1 MRISL
6 PHRRRRCAGVAVLI
20 CTVLM
25 AGGACTQQPGAT
37 SRPGRVSGDVVV
49 YRSKTE
55 LGIVHGTT
63 VDVHVPADFSLVVDE
78 PVLTSDGRYAFSR
91 AGKSDLVIVDVH
103 DGRTRTLPLP
113 KPWARLVAGE
123 NSEVLWSQ
131 DEQIMS
137 LDLSQNDPQPRI
149 KRDMNTPDGQDDPTD
164 NASLGGV
171 SLVAARNNVF
181 LLTGGV
187 QQGQLFVSRQD
198 QPIRP
203 LGSID
208 SDLPINTAWISPD
221 RKTAVYS
228 APVRNCGHATVTIVN
243 LQTGNKTTTAPQP
256 DLDDQTRS
264 NIFRLGWQPDG
275 TLDVAYGT
283 SRCTSTGSGLQSREA
298 PSIWSYTAG
307 QWTQSQP
314 GPVLQIV
321 KLPAGRTAD
330 LVPAGQSNS
339 GALYIVDQ
347 GQRTHIADNV
357 QTIATPTGGS
367 VMR

>member
-1 MRISL
+1 MRTSL
-6 PHRRRRCAGVAVLI
+6 PHRRRRAAGAAVLVSA
-20 CTVLM
+20 VLM
-25 AGGACTQQPGAT
+25 ASGACAHQSEDT
-37 SRPGRVSGDVVV
+37 SRRAEVPADVVV

-63 VDVHVPADFSLVVDE
+63 ADVHAPADFSLVVDE

-91 AGKSDLVIVDVH
+91 AGKSDLIVVDVR

-113 KPWARLVAGE
+113 KPWARLVTGE

-131 DEQIMS
+131 DEQIMA

-149 KRDMNTPDGQDDPTD
+149 VRDMNTSDGQGNPTG
-164 NASLGGV
+164 NVSSGGMG
-171 SLVAARNNVF
+171 LVAARNNVF
-181 LLTGGV
+181 LLTGGE
-187 QQGQLFVSRQD
+187 QHGQLFVSSQD

-208 SDLPINTAWISPD
+208 SDLPINTAWINPD
-221 RKTAVYS
+221 RKTAAYS

-243 LQTGNKTTTAPQP
+243 LQTGNKTTTAPQS

-283 SRCTSTGSGLQSREA
+283 SHCASTGSGLQSREA

-307 QWTQSQP
+307 QWSQSQP

-357 QTIATPTGGS
+357 QTIATPTGAETD
-367 VMR
+367 

>member
-6 PHRRRRCAGVAVLI
+6 SHRRRRCAGVAVLVS
-20 CTVLM
+20 TVLM
-25 AGGACTQQPGAT
+25 ASGACMQQPEDT
-37 SRPGRVSGDVVV
+37 SGRAEVPADVVV

-63 VDVHVPADFSLVVDE
+63 VDVHASADFSLVVDE

-91 AGKSDLVIVDVH
+91 AGKSDLIVIDVH
-103 DGRTRTLPLP
+103 DGHTRTLPLP

-149 KRDMNTPDGQDDPTD
+149 VRDMNAPDREADPAG

-171 SLVAARNNVF
+171 SLVAARDNVF
-181 LLTGGV
+181 LLTGGE
-187 QQGQLFVSRQD
+187 QHGQLFVSRQD

-208 SDLPINTAWISPD
+208 SELPINTAWISPD
-221 RKTAVYS
+221 GNDAAYS
-228 APVRNCGHATVTIVN
+228 APVRNCGHAAVTIVN
-243 LQTGNKTTTAPQP
+243 LQTGSKTTTAPQP
-256 DLDDQTRS
+256 DLDDQTRAD
-264 NIFRLGWQPDG
+264 IFRLGWQPDG

-283 SRCTSTGSGLQSREA
+283 SRCAGTGSGLQSREA
-298 PSIWSYTAG
+298 PSIWSYIDG
-307 QWTQSQP
+307 RWSQSQP
-314 GPVLQIV
+314 GPILQIV
-321 KLPAGRTAD
+321 KLPDGRTAD
-330 LVPAGQSNS
+330 LVPAGQSDS
-339 GALYIVDQ
+339 GALFIVDQ

-357 QTIATPTGGS
+357 QTIATPTGAKTD
-367 VMR
+367 